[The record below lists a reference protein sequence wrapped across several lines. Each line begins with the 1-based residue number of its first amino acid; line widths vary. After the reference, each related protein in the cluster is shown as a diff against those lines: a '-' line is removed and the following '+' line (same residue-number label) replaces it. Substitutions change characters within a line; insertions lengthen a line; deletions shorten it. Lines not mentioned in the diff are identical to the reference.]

1 MDENENVNDNDNQ
14 APRCMF
20 FNDDEVINVIVNVIV
35 KKSTCMYRVW
45 CMHVLFLVQGCTE
58 MR

>member
-1 MDENENVNDNDNQ
+1 MDENDNVNDNQ

-35 KKSTCMYRVW
+35 KKITCMYRAW

-58 MR
+58 MD